1 MFTFLLTFIFVC
13 LLTLSALDSK
23 SERMVQDTINRVV
36 EGHTVIIVAHRLST
50 IQNANKIVVLQN
62 GRIIEVGTH
71 SELMRLK
78 GHYFNLFNLQIN
90 KATD

>member
-1 MFTFLLTFIFVC
+1 M
-13 LLTLSALDSK
+13 DSK